1 MEISAVY
8 ASADGSKPLLVRKHD
23 VLIRGNGRTIAD
35 GVQLDN
41 IRLLLEE
48 YEQAA
53 KNTRLIDEQGFHG
66 STDSANR
73 LTVWSA
79 Y

>member
-1 MEISAVY
+1 MEANRHLY
-8 ASADGSKPLLVRKHD
+8 ASQSKHD

-53 KNTRLIDEQGFHG
+53 KNTRLIDEQGFHE

-79 Y
+79 YEQLL